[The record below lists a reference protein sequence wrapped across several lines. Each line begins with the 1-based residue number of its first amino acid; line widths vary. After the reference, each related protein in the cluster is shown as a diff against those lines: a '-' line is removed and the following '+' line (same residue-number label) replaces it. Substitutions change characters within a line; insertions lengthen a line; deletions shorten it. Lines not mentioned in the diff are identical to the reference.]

1 MSIQS
6 TETENKSGI
15 NLFNNYLN
23 RHQES
28 SKKSKVNDL
37 YYHVNVVAEAY
48 DQGLNDGKNLG
59 RQDFMNKIM
68 KSSEETFIEK
78 ANQVYICVKSTLT
91 YLNQKGYSVQ
101 SFHINIFHNNPKVI
115 IAISNDLLLNDDFV
129 ELAYTK
135 IHEVKCFF
143 NALFDN
149 TLDMG
154 VIGSDNL
161 NLELLSQD
169 GFEYSEVI

>member
-1 MSIQS
+1 MTNI
-6 TETENKSGI
+6 ETNKTTGI
-15 NLFNNYLN
+15 NLFNHYLTK
-23 RHQES
+23 HQES
-28 SKKSKVNDL
+28 AKDSKVNES

-59 RQDFMNKIM
+59 RKDFLEKIM
-68 KSSEETFIEK
+68 MSASEKFAEK
-78 ANQVYICVKSTLT
+78 ANQVYICTKTTLS
-91 YLNQKGYSVQ
+91 YLNKNGYSVQ
-101 SFHINIFHNNPKVI
+101 SFHINIFHSNPKVI
-115 IAISNDLLLNDDFV
+115 IAINNDTLLNDEFV

-135 IHEVKCFF
+135 IHEVKCTF

-154 VIGSDNL
+154 LIGSDNL
-161 NLELLSQD
+161 DLELLSQD